1 MSDKCPRGFV
11 VSESTGKCIP
21 EGKSISDRLM
31 LKYER
36 YFFKEDKDMD
46 LLNEF
51 SGAGPEIN
59 QLYHRYEN
67 DIEQADRACGRQ
79 YGGFKA
85 FKKENKVKY
94 HQCRKAG
101 HIQAA
106 KAYISALKSYAG
118 KCRTGPFDTESC
130 MNRLR
135 KDLEDAQKKLQAA
148 MSMRESES
156 FTILDEIQEMDKCKP
171 GYRWCSK
178 TNKCVEDTDDKLQG
192 KRLGRG
198 QGEGPMGK
206 PFKEAEDMVDI
217 AFDEGFEV
225 FTKLKVAKSKV
236 DDVLDN
242 LQLECGCQQGAG
254 MGREKG
260 YMRSQMGGFPGEE
273 DDEYEDAYDAMD
285 HVGPN
290 DIDAVPDEKV
300 SNLYRSV
307 RKQMGEWRHVTK
319 ESRNE
324 RYKKFFRSMLD
335 TYGVESPDD
344 IEDEE
349 TKKEFFNKVNR
360 GWQTKNESVD
370 NFLDEISKGEV
381 LGLGASLVAGSALT
395 YFWYRQDV
403 KGCYKRFA
411 NDKEQ
416 LKRCLTHYKYCSHLA
431 QNKDKYEKCLKEKGT
446 K

>member
-1 MSDKCPRGFV
+1 MSNKCPRGFV

-21 EGKSISDRLM
+21 EDKSISDRLM

-36 YFFKEDKDMD
+36 YFFKEDKDM
-46 LLNEF
+46 E
-51 SGAGPEIN
+51 
-59 QLYHRYEN
+59 
-67 DIEQADRACGRQ
+67 
-79 YGGFKA
+79 
-85 FKKENKVKY
+85 
-94 HQCRKAG
+94 
-101 HIQAA
+101 
-106 KAYISALKSYAG
+106 
-118 KCRTGPFDTESC
+118 
-130 MNRLR
+130 
-135 KDLEDAQKKLQAA
+135 
-148 MSMRESES
+148 
-156 FTILDEIQEMDKCKP
+156 KCKP

-273 DDEYEDAYDAMD
+273 EDEYEDAYDAMD
-285 HVGPN
+285 HIGPN

-307 RKQMGEWRHVTK
+307 RKQMGEWRKVT
-319 ESRNE
+319 ESSKNE
-324 RYKKFFRSMLD
+324 RYKRFFRKMLS

-344 IEDEE
+344 IDNKED
-349 TKKEFFNKVNR
+349 KKEFFNKVNR
-360 GWQTKNESVD
+360 GWQTKKEKEDVSEWSNP
-370 NFLDEISKGEV
+370 FKSK
-381 LGLGASLVAGSALT
+381 T
-395 YFWYRQDV
+395 
-403 KGCYKRFA
+403 
-411 NDKEQ
+411 
-416 LKRCLTHYKYCSHLA
+416 KRCQELYASAMKYYNLYEFSKSPNVKRYCDDHYSGKAVQDCIDDFRSRTKEYLSKA
-431 QNKDKYEKCLKEKGT
+431 EAKKKELKEKC
-446 K
+446 